1 MTLNSQELERLED
14 ELWAGER
21 IFHSLYCGECGYN
34 LRTLPYTGL
43 CPECGGRYN
52 ARPLKMDGI
61 FLPQNMELPVL
72 DVLMLAVGLV
82 FSILFSRDSINPYK
96 SGQMFMGIVVLVL
109 SLVFAHRGWS
119 KFARFLKLRSIL
131 KQIEA
136 AEDD

>member
-14 ELWAGER
+14 QLWAGER
-21 IFHSLYCGECGYN
+21 IYHSLYCGECGYN

-52 ARPLKMDGI
+52 ARPLKMEGI

-72 DVLMLAVGLV
+72 DVLMLGIAVT
-82 FSILFSRDSINPYK
+82 FSILFIRDSINPYD
-96 SGQMFMGIVVLVL
+96 SARMFIGVVGLIL
-109 SLVFAHRGWS
+109 SLVFGHRAWS
-119 KFARFLKLRSIL
+119 KFSRFLKFRSIL
-131 KQIEA
+131 KQIES

>member
-1 MTLNSQELERLED
+1 MTLNCQELERPED
-14 ELWAGER
+14 ELWAGTR
-21 IFHSLYCGECGYN
+21 IIHSLYCGECGYN
-34 LRTLPYTGL
+34 LRSLPYTGR
-43 CPECGGRYN
+43 CPECGGPYN
-52 ARPLKMDGI
+52 ARPLKMKGI

-72 DVLMLAVGLV
+72 DILMLAVGLA
-82 FSILFSRDSINPYK
+82 FSISFIRDAINPYK

-109 SLVFAHRGWS
+109 SLAFAHRGWS